1 VTNDAPITVEGVIEQ
16 LSARRVDA
24 VATLEMLQAH
34 RDKVDAEAAQL
45 ENPQAVREYVEY
57 FQRVV
62 AQAVAT
68 LQRIAADLTVLG
80 ALQSHVSELRQLA
93 SNASAEQR
101 RCLQFRD
108 KVINKPLPH
117 ERLRPFLND
126 ISVTTR
132 DQLTAFRDLNAAAD
146 RLQTLL
152 PPPVAPKEPERRY
165 DRRALFTRIFK
176 LPEK

>member
-1 VTNDAPITVEGVIEQ
+1 MTNDTPFTVDRVIEQ

-24 VATLEMLQAH
+24 VATLEMLQGH
-34 RDKVDAEAAQL
+34 REKIEAEAAQL
-45 ENPQAVREYVEY
+45 ENPQAVRDYVDY
-57 FQRVV
+57 FQRFV
-62 AQAVAT
+62 AQAIAT

-80 ALQSHVSELRQLA
+80 ALESHVSELRQLA
-93 SNASAEQR
+93 SNASADQL

-146 RLQTLL
+146 RLQALL
-152 PPPVAPKEPERRY
+152 PPPAAAKEPERRY

-176 LPEK
+176 LPDK